1 MFSLFLL
8 LTSIRLNY
16 VVAAQLNLTLAFEN
30 SQNLLIGVLMMCL
43 WKFFSVAA
51 FFEVKNRMPV

>member
-8 LTSIRLNY
+8 LTSIRLNQ
-16 VVAAQLNLTLAFEN
+16 VVAAKLNLTLAFEN
-30 SQNLLIGVLMMCL
+30 NQILLIGLLMMCL
-43 WKFFSVAA
+43 WKIFSVAA